1 MTIVNRKR
9 MKSIKGFIS
18 LKDPTADSGDDKK
31 RLLIPYRKAKL
42 RLLFFLKGLIYILL
56 AVSIFNI
63 IGCAVLKEKFV
74 RKPKSKSQSQ
84 RAIFSSTDT
93 VYPAHIRYNNYFI
106 YWRTWQGELIL
117 NIGKNNKKVL
127 ACAERALYNLK
138 QMQELLKSPKQEE
151 LAPYV
156 DELSDIVN
164 ELEKARLSEPRQKK
178 LINQLKHHLQQV
190 RAGFGYQNMR
200 DGNWIQPD

>member
-1 MTIVNRKR
+1 
-9 MKSIKGFIS
+9 MKLIKKFTS
-18 LKDPTADSGDDKK
+18 LKSPLTESGDDKNRSSISYK
-31 RLLIPYRKAKL
+31 KNSLKL
-42 RLLFFLKGLIYILL
+42 TFFLTGFTYILL
-56 AVSIFNI
+56 VVFIFNI

-74 RKPKSKSQSQ
+74 RKPKDKPQSQ
-84 RAIFSSTDT
+84 KAVFSSTDII
-93 VYPAHIRYNNYFI
+93 YPAHIRYNNYFI

-156 DELSDIVN
+156 DELSDIVD

-178 LINQLKHHLQQV
+178 LINQLKHHLHQV
-190 RAGFGYQNMR
+190 RAKFNYQDMKG
-200 DGNWIQPD
+200 GNWIQPD

>member
-1 MTIVNRKR
+1 MTIVSRKR
-9 MKSIKGFIS
+9 MKSIKRFIS
-18 LKDPTADSGDDKK
+18 LKDPPTDSGDDKK
-31 RLLIPYRKAKL
+31 RLLIPYRKDRL
-42 RLLFFLKGLIYILL
+42 RLLSFLKGLTYILL

-138 QMQELLKSPKQEE
+138 QMEELLKSPKQEE
-151 LAPYV
+151 LTPYV
-156 DELSDIVN
+156 DELTDIVD
-164 ELEKARLSEPRQKK
+164 ELNRGRLSKPRQKK
-178 LINQLKHHLQQV
+178 LIKQLERHLHQV
-190 RAGFGYQNMR
+190 RAKFDYQNMK